1 MIHPVCFYPCVI
13 PVVLT
18 VIVCSTILLRDS
30 TIQHAMHY
38 FILIMYVLSFNLL
51 MGFHLWKKKK
61 KKLKIKLSWQPDD
74 QLQQTCKDLLKAI
87 FIGTEDSAHRFTK
100 KTLFERIRSEFS
112 RFSVLVPKLRP
123 EDEAKCEVAFI
134 GMRNKMQ
141 WQRNERKL
149 LKISQWKSKKKKNF
163 LREWHYVK

>member
-1 MIHPVCFYPCVI
+1 MIHPVCFYPYVI
-13 PVVLT
+13 PVVQA

-51 MGFHLWKKKK
+51 MGFHLWKKKR
-61 KKLKIKLSWQPDD
+61 KLTIKLSWQPDD

-112 RFSVLVPKLRP
+112 RFSVLVPNLRP

-163 LREWHYVK
+163 LRERHYVK